1 MVQALDGLVDAME
14 MPSNA
19 SSCLRNSLVRDTSQL
34 LWAPRQSTRK
44 ETASSITRSPPSGR
58 AA

>member
-19 SSCLRNSLVRDTSQL
+19 LSCVRNSLVRDTSQL
-34 LWAPRQSTRK
+34 LCAPRRSTRK
-44 ETASSITRSPPSGR
+44 ESASSIARSPPSGR